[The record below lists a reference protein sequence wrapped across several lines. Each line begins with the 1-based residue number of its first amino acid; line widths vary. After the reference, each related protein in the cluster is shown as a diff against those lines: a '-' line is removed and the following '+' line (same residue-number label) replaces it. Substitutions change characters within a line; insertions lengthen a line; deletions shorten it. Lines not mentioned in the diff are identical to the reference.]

1 MEDSRLKSCYC
12 WPKVTKFRI
21 DFNGTEVVRGQR
33 RRTSK
38 NWPEYL
44 NPLGMFLSRARS
56 SRVSCFRQSR
66 TKHSISIIKVAQ
78 KVGTKEDLW
87 GDTGKKLWAGKELSR
102 DKIKKASSEYTR
114 EARIRPLKRSVF
126 QVHCHSI
133 VQSSFAESTFIFN
146 HLRTWKFKVLFIT
159 FARIPRRQVNCFG
172 IWKSWQQTSP
182 LGSLG
187 QVVRMKVF
195 PSACLWRD
203 SALGKSKLTEA

>member
-21 DFNGTEVVRGQR
+21 NFNGTEVVRGQR

-87 GDTGKKLWAGKELSR
+87 GDKGKKLRAGKELSR

-133 VQSSFAESTFIFN
+133 VQSFNFLLLRVLSFS
-146 HLRTWKFKVLFIT
+146 IT
-159 FARIPRRQVNCFG
+159 
-172 IWKSWQQTSP
+172 
-182 LGSLG
+182 
-187 QVVRMKVF
+187 
-195 PSACLWRD
+195 
-203 SALGKSKLTEA
+203 